1 MIGPLSSQL
10 NAIKWGEFKLG
21 DLFEKLD
28 LKFKKKIFNKQKDIS
43 KVQTSEFDLPL
54 VNAKNGDNGIMYY
67 GRSSDFES
75 AEMTIDIVN
84 DGAVSTANVYPQPL
98 KTGVLYN
105 AYLIKPKFTP
115 TRETLLFFTP
125 CIYKAIKLKFSY
137 ENKASWNKVKNELIS
152 LPLKPTANTQTLKD
166 IDFDFM
172 EKFIAELE
180 QCRLAELEQCRL
192 AELEAYLKATGL
204 ENTTL
209 SSEEENALNVF
220 NNSGGG
226 NTPCGLT
233 WQSFRLGDLF
243 EKLDLKFKKKIFNK
257 QKDISKVQTSEF
269 DLPLVNAKNGDNGI
283 MYYGRSSDFESAEMT
298 IDIVNDGAVSTA
310 NVYPQP
316 LKTGVLYNAY
326 LIKPKFTPTR
336 ETLLFFTPCIYK
348 AIKLK
353 FSYENKAS
361 WNKVKN
367 ELISLPLKPTANTQT
382 LEDVDFHFMRTLINA
397 LMKQIIQGVAQYC
410 GAKIQATKEI
420 ISQEMPTQKDS
431 LF

>member
-28 LKFKKKIFNKQKDIS
+28 LKFKKKTFNKQKDIS

-84 DGAVSTANVYPQPL
+84 DGAVSTANVYPQLL

-166 IDFDFM
+166 IDFNFM
-172 EKFIAELE
+172 EKFI
-180 QCRLAELEQCRL
+180 AELEQCRL

-204 ENTTL
+204 SNTTL
-209 SSEEENALNVF
+209 SSDEENALKLF
-220 NNSGGG
+220 NGKNSGG
-226 NTPCGLT
+226 NTPCGLR
-233 WQSFRLGDLF
+233 WQSFKLGDLF
-243 EKLDLKFKKKIFNK
+243 EIEKTLSFNK
-257 QKDISKVQTSEF
+257 DALTQGQDYDYITRTSQNQGVLQTTGF
-269 DLPLVNAKNGDNGI
+269 VNAENLNPPFTWSLGLLQMDFFYRKKSWYAGQFMRKITPKTEIKNKINSRI
-283 MYYGRSSDFESAEMT
+283 AHY
-298 IDIVNDGAVSTA
+298 
-310 NVYPQP
+310 
-316 LKTGVLYNAY
+316 
-326 LIKPKFTPTR
+326 FT
-336 ETLLFFTPCIYK
+336 TLLN
-348 AIKLK
+348 ALK
-353 FSYENKAS
+353 RPLLSVLVRDIDKTFREQK
-361 WNKVKN
+361 
-367 ELISLPLKPTANTQT
+367 IQLPLKPTSNTQT
-382 LEDVDFHFMRTLINA
+382 LKDIDFHFMHTFINA
-397 LMKQIIQGVAQYC
+397 LMKQTIQGVVQYSN
-410 GAKIQATKEI
+410 AKIQATKEA
-420 ISQEMPTQKDS
+420 ISQEAPTQKDS

>member
-43 KVQTSEFDLPL
+43 KVQTIEFDLPL

-84 DGAVSTANVYPQPL
+84 DGAVLTANVYPQPL

-166 IDFDFM
+166 IDFNFM

-209 SSEEENALNVF
+209 SKDEENALNVF
-220 NNSGGG
+220 NNSIGG
-226 NTPCGLT
+226 NTPCDLT

-243 EKLDLKFKKKIFNK
+243 EIEKTLSFNKDALTQGRDYDYITRTSQNQGVLQTTGFVNAENLNPPFTWSLGLLQMDFFYRKKSWYAGQFMRKITPKAEIKNKINSRTAHYFTTLLNALKRPLLSVLVRDIDKIFRE
-257 QKDISKVQTSEF
+257 QKIQ
-269 DLPLVNAKNGDNGI
+269 LPI
-283 MYYGRSSDFESAEMT
+283 
-298 IDIVNDGAVSTA
+298 
-310 NVYPQP
+310 
-316 LKTGVLYNAY
+316 
-326 LIKPKFTPTR
+326 
-336 ETLLFFTPCIYK
+336 
-348 AIKLK
+348 
-353 FSYENKAS
+353 
-361 WNKVKN
+361 
-367 ELISLPLKPTANTQT
+367 KPTAKTQT
-382 LEDVDFHFMRTLINA
+382 LEDIDFHFMHTFINA
-397 LMKQIIQGVAQYC
+397 LMKQTIHGVAQYC
-410 GAKIQATKEI
+410 GAKIQTTKEV
-420 ISQEMPTQKDS
+420 ISQETPVQKDS

>member
-10 NAIKWGEFKLG
+10 NAIKWGEFRLGDLFEIEKTLSFNKDALTQGEDYDYITRTSQNQGVLQTTGFVNAENLNPPFTWSLGLLQMDFFYRKKSWYAGQFMRKITPKAEIKNKINSRTAHYFTTLLNALKRPLLSVLVRDIDKTFREQKIQLPLKPTANTQSLEDIDFDFMEKFIAELEQCRLAELQAYLKATGLENTTLSSDEENALNVFNNSGGGGGNTPCGLTWQSFKLG

-152 LPLKPTANTQTLKD
+152 LPLKPTANTQSLED
-166 IDFDFM
+166 IDF
-172 EKFIAELE
+172 
-180 QCRLAELEQCRL
+180 
-192 AELEAYLKATGL
+192 
-204 ENTTL
+204 N
-209 SSEEENALNVF
+209 
-220 NNSGGG
+220 
-226 NTPCGLT
+226 
-233 WQSFRLGDLF
+233 
-243 EKLDLKFKKKIFNK
+243 
-257 QKDISKVQTSEF
+257 
-269 DLPLVNAKNGDNGI
+269 
-283 MYYGRSSDFESAEMT
+283 
-298 IDIVNDGAVSTA
+298 
-310 NVYPQP
+310 
-316 LKTGVLYNAY
+316 
-326 LIKPKFTPTR
+326 
-336 ETLLFFTPCIYK
+336 
-348 AIKLK
+348 
-353 FSYENKAS
+353 
-361 WNKVKN
+361 
-367 ELISLPLKPTANTQT
+367 
-382 LEDVDFHFMRTLINA
+382 FMRTLINA
-397 LMKQIIQGVAQYC
+397 LMKQTIQGVAQYC
-410 GAKIQATKEI
+410 GAKIQATKEV
-420 ISQEMPTQKDS
+420 ISQETPIQKDS